1 MPGWWVFY
9 FFFGEEAEAVFECS
23 VLVFEFDEF
32 LLIFFEDVDFVLEVS
47 DDDVLLVGLNL
58 EGRVEVGRSLGGTH
72 ALVLN

>member
-1 MPGWWVFY
+1 M
-9 FFFGEEAEAVFECS
+9 FECS

-47 DDDVLLVGLNL
+47 DDDILLVGLNL
-58 EGRVEVGRSLGGTH
+58 EGRVEVSGSLGGTH